1 MALKTFKPYTPSRRF
16 LTMLDKSEITKQT
29 PEKSLVETQKRTGG
43 RNSHGEVTS
52 WHRGGGHA
60 QKYRKIDFRRE
71 KTGIPAKVAAI
82 EYDPNRS
89 ARIALLHYADGEKRY
104 ILHPVG
110 LEVGMTVQNGEGA
123 DILPGNALRSATF
136 LPARWCTTSSW
147 IPARARRWC
156 VRRAAQRSC

>member
-29 PEKSLVETQKRTGG
+29 PEKSLIESKKRTGG
-43 RNSHGEVTS
+43 RNSHGEITS
-52 WHRGGGHA
+52 GIAAAGTRSR
-60 QKYRKIDFRRE
+60 YRSIDFRRE

-104 ILHPVG
+104 ILHPIG

-123 DILPGNALRSATF
+123 DILPGNALQFGTF
-136 LPARWCTTSSW
+136 LPARRCTTW
-147 IPARARRWC
+147 NCFPARARRWC
-156 VRRAAQRSC
+156 ARRAARRSC